1 MDLLC
6 WLINKYLNII
16 NLNLLKNSGQLFMS
30 DTRIKR
36 HELVIALLELEL
48 TVSVLSNVLLSF
60 RIMGLVP

>member
-1 MDLLC
+1 
-6 WLINKYLNII
+6 
-16 NLNLLKNSGQLFMS
+16 MS

-36 HELVIALLELEL
+36 NELVIAVLELEL